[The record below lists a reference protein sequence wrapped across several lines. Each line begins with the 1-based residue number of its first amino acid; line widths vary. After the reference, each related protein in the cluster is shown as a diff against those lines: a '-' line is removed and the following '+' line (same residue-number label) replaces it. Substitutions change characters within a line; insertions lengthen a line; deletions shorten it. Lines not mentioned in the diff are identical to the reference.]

1 MLSRNGITLMY
12 GNLALSTR
20 LQIPDGIARRDL
32 EGELVLL
39 NLNSGIYF
47 GLDPVGTRIWHLL
60 ETGQTLSQVLSLLL
74 EEYDVTEAQGR
85 QDLERFITQMREK
98 GLIAIAHETV
108 S

>member
-1 MLSRNGITLMY
+1 MY
-12 GNLALSTR
+12 GNFSLSTR
-20 LQIPDGIARRDL
+20 LQIPDGIVHRDL
-32 EGELVLL
+32 EGELVVL

-60 ETGQTLSQVLSLLL
+60 ETSQTLSQVLSLLL

-85 QDLERFITQMREK
+85 QDLEHFIAQMQEK

>member
-1 MLSRNGITLMY
+1 MHGSLSPSTRVQIPEGIVHR
-12 GNLALSTR
+12 NLA
-20 LQIPDGIARRDL
+20 
-32 EGELVLL
+32 GELVLL

-74 EEYDVTEAQGR
+74 EEYTVPEAQGR
-85 QDLERFITQMREK
+85 QDLERFIAQMREK